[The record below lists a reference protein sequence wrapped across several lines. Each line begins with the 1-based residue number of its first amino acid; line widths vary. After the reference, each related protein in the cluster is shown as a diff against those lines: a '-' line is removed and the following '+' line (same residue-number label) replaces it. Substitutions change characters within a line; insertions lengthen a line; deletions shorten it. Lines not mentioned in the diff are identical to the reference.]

1 MPFFRSKGNLS
12 VFKHVSK
19 IMFRGMQIASQ
30 YLVFKVK
37 RITTNPTNPYFILA
51 TFRTFFFSPHSLSN
65 TNTEHI
71 VTMNFI
77 RILGILWR
85 MLVSE
90 KSLEIQVCSVS
101 NLKSDGNILLF
112 GMREN
117 RIKRFTLFFK
127 VSQSYLLL

>member
-1 MPFFRSKGNLS
+1 
-12 VFKHVSK
+12 
-19 IMFRGMQIASQ
+19 
-30 YLVFKVK
+30 
-37 RITTNPTNPYFILA
+37 
-51 TFRTFFFSPHSLSN
+51 
-65 TNTEHI
+65 
-71 VTMNFI
+71 
-77 RILGILWR
+77 

-117 RIKRFTLFFK
+117 RIKRFTILFK